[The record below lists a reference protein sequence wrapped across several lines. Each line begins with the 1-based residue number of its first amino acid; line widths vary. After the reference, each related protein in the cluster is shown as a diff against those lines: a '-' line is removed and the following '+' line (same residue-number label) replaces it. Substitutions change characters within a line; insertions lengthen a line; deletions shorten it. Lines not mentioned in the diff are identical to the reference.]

1 MTEALFAILL
11 ASTLMLLAGML
22 FLREAGRRKRNL
34 AGIQRLNEV
43 LSRQSDRLVA
53 PPQEAPSVWTPDFL
67 DRLLQRAGLPTTRR
81 MYFSLAAPALPLVLF
96 AELFLG
102 FVYALTVLLVV
113 YPVLVWLFLRFRAER
128 FRDQLVDQLPSF
140 LESISRILS
149 VGCGLELAFRNA
161 TEECEDPLQSICRQV
176 VLRTQAG
183 QSIED
188 ALSQI
193 AEIYGIKELGFVAS
207 VFHLGM
213 RYGGNAHAVLERLST
228 TMRERLRSQQEL
240 KAMTAETRASAWIL
254 SALPVVV
261 AAMTMISNPGY
272 LLGMWTDPTGRKL
285 LLVAFALQIIGM
297 LLLFRMARLRS

>member
-11 ASTLMLLAGML
+11 ASTLMLLAGVL
-22 FLREAGRRKRNL
+22 FIRDASRRKRNL

-43 LSRQSDRLVA
+43 LSRQSDRLA
-53 PPQEAPSVWTPDFL
+53 PAPLEVPSVWTPDFL
-67 DRLLQRAGLPTTRR
+67 DRLLQRSGFPTTRKV
-81 MYFSLAAPALPLVLF
+81 YFSLAAPALPLVLF

-102 FVYALTVLLVV
+102 FAYALTVLLVV
-113 YPVLVWLFLRFRAER
+113 YPALVWLFLRFRAER

-149 VGCGLELAFRNA
+149 VGCSLELAFRNA
-161 TEECEDPLQSICRQV
+161 TEECDDPLQTICRQV
-176 VLRTQAG
+176 VQRTQAG

-193 AEIYGIKELGFVAS
+193 AEIYGIQELGFVAS

-261 AAMTMISNPGY
+261 ASMTMISNPGY